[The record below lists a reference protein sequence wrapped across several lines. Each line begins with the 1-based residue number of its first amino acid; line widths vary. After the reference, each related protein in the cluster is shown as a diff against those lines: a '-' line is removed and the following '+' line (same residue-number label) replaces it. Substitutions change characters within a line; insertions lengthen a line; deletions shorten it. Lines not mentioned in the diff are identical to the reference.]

1 MSVEERVANIES
13 DMGHVLSTLADVK
26 NETKELRTELHSFKI
41 EVGKEFTSVRG
52 EIASFKM
59 EVGREF
65 TSVRGEIADARAET
79 ASLRT
84 EMTKEFGL
92 VRQEIA
98 SARIETGGLRTEMKE
113 EFGSQKTATEKLR
126 GELRVWFLLTIG
138 GVLGSLV
145 VFLHMRHVF

>member
-1 MSVEERVANIES
+1 MGAALKLEARMSVEERVANIES

-26 NETKELRTELHSFKI
+26 NETKELRTELHSFKM
-41 EVGKEFTSVRG
+41 EVGK
-52 EIASFKM
+52 
-59 EVGREF
+59 EF

-98 SARIETGGLRTEMKE
+98 GARIETGDLRTEMQKG
-113 EFGSQKTATEKLR
+113 FGAQETATEKLR

>member
-41 EVGKEFTSVRG
+41 EVGKEF
-52 EIASFKM
+52 A
-59 EVGREF
+59 
-65 TSVRGEIADARAET
+65 SVRGEIADARAET
-79 ASLRT
+79 AGLRT

-98 SARIETGGLRTEMKE
+98 SARFETVGLRTEMVK
-113 EFGSQKTATEKLR
+113 EFGLVRTELAKVQTTIERTKL
-126 GELRVWFLLTIG
+126 WFVLIG
-138 GVLGSLV
+138 LGALWSVVSGVAHALKL
-145 VFLHMRHVF
+145 F